1 MQLVVGG
8 AGFIGSHFVRRQ
20 RAVGRAV
27 RVYDNL
33 ENGHRAAI
41 GDAEFIQGDLRTGE
55 NLDAALKGV
64 EVVVHFAAYIEV
76 GVGEKNPAAFYEN
89 NVAGTLRLLKA
100 MREAGVG
107 CIVFSSTAAV
117 YGEPQTENL
126 SESHLKNPTSV
137 YGRTKWMVEQMLA
150 DLDRADGL
158 RSVCL
163 RYFNAC
169 GADPTGE
176 HGEDHD
182 PESHLIPL
190 VIQAALGQR
199 GSIRLFGDDY
209 PTPDGTCIR
218 DYIHVDDL
226 ATAHEAAVEHLL
238 AGGDSRAYNLGT
250 GQGHSVREVI
260 SAVEQATSRR
270 IAVDVE
276 PRRAGDCSRLVA
288 DPSAIR
294 QDWGWQ
300 ARRSSL
306 DQIVEDALRWHRSHP
321 NGYDD

>member
-1 MQLVVGG
+1 
-8 AGFIGSHFVRRQ
+8 
-20 RAVGRAV
+20 V

-55 NLDAALKGV
+55 NLTAALQGV

-89 NVAGTLRLLKA
+89 NVAGTLRLLAA
-100 MREAGVG
+100 MRQAGVDR
-107 CIVFSSTAAV
+107 IVFSSTAAV

-126 SESHLKNPTSV
+126 SECHPKNPTSV

-150 DLDRADGL
+150 DFDGAHGL
-158 RSVCL
+158 RSACL

-169 GADPTGE
+169 GADPAGE

-190 VIQAALGQR
+190 VIQTALGQR
-199 GSIRLFGDDY
+199 SGIKLFGDDY

-238 AGGDSRAYNLGT
+238 AGAESRAFNLGT
-250 GQGHSVREVI
+250 GRGSSVREVI
-260 SAVEQATSRR
+260 AAVEQATGEKV
-270 IAVDVE
+270 AVEVE

-288 DPSAIR
+288 DPAAIR
-294 QDWGWQ
+294 DEWGWE

-306 DQIVEDALRWHRSHP
+306 GQIVEDAVRWHRAHP
-321 NGYDD
+321 NGYED

>member
-1 MQLVVGG
+1 M
-8 AGFIGSHFVRRQ
+8 
-20 RAVGRAV
+20 

-41 GDAEFIQGDLRTGE
+41 EDAEFIQGDLRTGE
-55 NLDAALKGV
+55 NLAAALRGV

-76 GVGEKNPAAFYEN
+76 GVGEQNPAAFYEN
-89 NVAGTLRLLKA
+89 NVAGTLRLLAA
-100 MREAGVG
+100 MRQAGVDR
-107 CIVFSSTAAV
+107 IVFSSTAAV

-126 SESHLKNPTSV
+126 SERHPKNPTSV

-150 DLDRADGL
+150 DFDRAHGL

-163 RYFNAC
+163 RYFNSC
-169 GADPTGE
+169 GADPAGE

-190 VIQAALGQR
+190 VIQTALGQR
-199 GSIRLFGDDY
+199 SGIKLFGDDY

-238 AGGDSRAYNLGT
+238 AGGESRAFNLGT
-250 GQGHSVREVI
+250 GRGSSVREVI
-260 SAVEQATSRR
+260 AAVEQVTGERVALE
-270 IAVDVE
+270 VE

-288 DPSAIR
+288 DPTAIR
-294 QDWGWQ
+294 EEWGWE
-300 ARRSSL
+300 ASHSSL
-306 DQIVEDALRWHRSHP
+306 DQIVEDAVRWHRAHP
-321 NGYDD
+321 NGYED